1 MGNKN
6 IKKKD
11 NNSNTSSNTK
21 TLKKGKDLK
30 QANIYCLGQV
40 KYKDNYYASIGLS
53 GGKIEVYDTNNL
65 DLVANYNAFKY
76 VTPQY
81 IHYLHD
87 DTFILTGSKVY
98 IFVIY
103 KNTMF
108 ANKDNKNSLLELK
121 YNIEM
126 LQQIEYPLQ
135 SNIGFYWTNFLKSFI
150 FDRNLYKKNDI
161 FEKYDE
167 NKNID
172 SKEEELIIN
181 CNKGIL
187 IFKRNKE
194 NNNDKKEED
203 NFDLDNYKKN
213 WEKNPYIYKQNLSS
227 IYNYDIEQVNYKYIA
242 GAADNYVL
250 LYSMEDYEVITK
262 YEAKISDHCY
272 KIMFMLTDD
281 ILAIGGDD
289 TITLISIKDFEI
301 SLISTI
307 KPNYKITEICILP
320 NFKIIIGIQN
330 KDKSVK
336 KEEFLYQYQY
346 CPTVNK
352 STKKLEHN
360 IYQISTELLTNN
372 NSNITFESLNN
383 SLIAIVDQRYI
394 LSYDIQSQ
402 SIQN

>member
-108 ANKDNKNSLLELK
+108 VNKDNKNSLLELK

-126 LQQIEYPLQ
+126 IQQIEYPLQ
-135 SNIGFYWTNFLKSFI
+135 SNIGYYWTIFLKSFI
-150 FDRNLYKKNDI
+150 FDRNLYKKDDI
-161 FEKYDE
+161 YEKNDE
-167 NKNID
+167 NQSID
-172 SKEEELIIN
+172 IKEEELIIN

-187 IFKRNKE
+187 IFKRNEE
-194 NNNDKKEED
+194 NKNDKKEED

-213 WEKNPYIYKQNLSS
+213 WENNPYIYKQNLSS

-242 GAADNYVL
+242 STVDNYVL
-250 LYSMEDYEVITK
+250 LYSMEEYEIITK
-262 YEAKISDHCY
+262 YEVKISDRCY

-281 ILAIGGDD
+281 ILIIGGDD

-320 NFKIIIGIQN
+320 NSNIIIGIQN
-330 KDKSVK
+330 KDKNIK
-336 KEEFLYQYQY
+336 IEEFLYQYQY
-346 CPTVNK
+346 YSSVNK

-372 NSNITFESLNN
+372 NSNITFECLNN
-383 SLIAIVDQRYI
+383 SLLAIVDKRYI
-394 LSYDIQSQ
+394 LTYDIK
-402 SIQN
+402 

>member
-11 NNSNTSSNTK
+11 NNSDTSSNTK
-21 TLKKGKDLK
+21 TLKKAKDLK
-30 QANIYCLGQV
+30 TSTIYCLGQV

-53 GGKIEVYDTNNL
+53 GGQIEVYDTNNL
-65 DLVANYNAFKY
+65 DLVANYYKLKY

-98 IFVIY
+98 ILVIY
-103 KNTMF
+103 KNKYFT
-108 ANKDNKNSLLELK
+108 NKDNQSLLSELK
-121 YNIEM
+121 YSIEM
-126 LQQIEYPLQ
+126 LQEIKYPLQ
-135 SNIGFYWTNFLKSFI
+135 SNIGYYWTNFLKSFI

-161 FEKYDE
+161 YEKSEE
-167 NKNID
+167 NQSIN
-172 SKEEELIIN
+172 SKEEELIID

-187 IFKRNKE
+187 IFKRDKE
-194 NNNDKKEED
+194 NNEDKKEED
-203 NFDLDNYKKN
+203 DFDLDNYLKN
-213 WEKNPYIYKQNLSS
+213 WENNPYIYKQNLSS

-242 GAADNYVL
+242 GVDDNYAL
-250 LYSMEDYEVITK
+250 LYSMEEYELITK
-262 YEAKISDHCY
+262 FEVKISQHCY

-301 SLISTI
+301 SLVSTI

-320 NFKIIIGIQN
+320 NYNIIIGIQN
-330 KDKSVK
+330 KDKNIK
-336 KEEFLYQYQY
+336 KEEFLYQYRY

-394 LSYDIQSQ
+394 LSYDIPSQ

>member
-11 NNSNTSSNTK
+11 NTDDVSSNTK

-30 QANIYCLGQV
+30 TSIIYCLGQV

-53 GGKIEVYDTNNL
+53 GSKIEVYDTNNL
-65 DLVANYNAFKY
+65 DLVANYKLHNY
-76 VTPQY
+76 ITPQY

-87 DTFILTGSKVY
+87 DTFILTGSKVC

-103 KNTMF
+103 KNKNF
-108 ANKDNKNSLLELK
+108 SNKDKEKTPLELK
-121 YNIEM
+121 YNIEL
-126 LQQIEYPLQ
+126 LQEIQYPFQ
-135 SNIGFYWTNFLKSFI
+135 SNIGYFWTNFLKSFI
-150 FDRNLYKKNDI
+150 FDRNLYKKNDLN
-161 FEKYDE
+161 EKYDE
-167 NKNID
+167 NQGID
-172 SKEEELIIN
+172 SNEEELIIN

-194 NNNDKKEED
+194 ENNNDKKEED
-203 NFDLDNYKKN
+203 NFLIDDYIKN
-213 WEKNPYIYKQNLSS
+213 WKNNPYIYKQNLSS
-227 IYNYDIEQVNYKYIA
+227 ICNYDIEQVNYKYIA
-242 GAADNYVL
+242 STVDDYALV
-250 LYSMEDYEVITK
+250 YSMEEYEVITK
-262 YEAKISDHCY
+262 YEVKISSHCY
-272 KIMFMLTDD
+272 KIMFMLTDN

-320 NFKIIIGIQN
+320 NSNIIIGIQN
-330 KDKSVK
+330 NDKNIK
-336 KEEFLYQYQY
+336 REEFLYQYQY
-346 CPTVNK
+346 YSSVNK

-360 IYQISTELLTNN
+360 IYQISTELLTNH

-394 LSYDIQSQ
+394 LSYDIKLQ
-402 SIQN
+402 SI

>member
-11 NNSNTSSNTK
+11 STDDVSSNTK

-30 QANIYCLGQV
+30 TSIIYCLGQV

-53 GGKIEVYDTNNL
+53 GSKIEVYDTNNL
-65 DLVANYNAFKY
+65 DLVANYKLHNY
-76 VTPQY
+76 ITPQY

-87 DTFILTGSKVY
+87 DTFILTGSKVC

-103 KNTMF
+103 KNKNF
-108 ANKDNKNSLLELK
+108 SNKDKEKTPLELK
-121 YNIEM
+121 YNIEL
-126 LQQIEYPLQ
+126 LQEIQYPFQ
-135 SNIGFYWTNFLKSFI
+135 SNIGYFWTNFLKSFI
-150 FDRNLYKKNDI
+150 FDRNLYKKNDLN
-161 FEKYDE
+161 EKYDE
-167 NKNID
+167 NQGID
-172 SKEEELIIN
+172 SNEEELIIN

-194 NNNDKKEED
+194 ENNNDKKEED
-203 NFDLDNYKKN
+203 NFLIDDYIKN
-213 WEKNPYIYKQNLSS
+213 WKNNPYIYKQNLSS
-227 IYNYDIEQVNYKYIA
+227 ICNYDIEQVNYKYIA
-242 GAADNYVL
+242 STVDDYALV
-250 LYSMEDYEVITK
+250 YSMEEYEVITK
-262 YEAKISDHCY
+262 YEVKISSHCY
-272 KIMFMLTDD
+272 KIMFMLTDN

-320 NFKIIIGIQN
+320 NSNIIIGIQN
-330 KDKSVK
+330 NDKNIK
-336 KEEFLYQYQY
+336 REEFLYQYQY
-346 CPTVNK
+346 YSSVNK

-360 IYQISTELLTNN
+360 IYQISTELLTNH

-394 LSYDIQSQ
+394 LSYDIKLQ
-402 SIQN
+402 SI